1 MHFAYKMD
9 LHLND
14 AHVES
19 WKETKEAN
27 WIGTM
32 LLHINCKGFH

>member
-19 WKETKEAN
+19 RKETKEAN
-27 WIGTM
+27 WIETM
-32 LLHINCKGFH
+32 LLHINCKGLH